1 MDINQGRFLSIEKLQ
16 DQYLNNQKTSVSNK
30 TDEGMSFSDILS
42 KKSVESG
49 EVKFSK
55 HASSRLSTR
64 NIELT
69 PEQMGRLNEGAKRA
83 SLKIFQLKM

>member
-55 HASSRLSTR
+55 HASSRLSF
-64 NIELT
+64 ISELSRICHM
-69 PEQMGRLNEGAKRA
+69 ENESFVDGCCI
-83 SLKIFQLKM
+83 LVI